1 MPNAN
6 HICFL
11 CIQINGH
18 RSVAPSLPK
27 IFKTIP
33 TFACRQRTPLHFI
46 CVMNTWRWLCVVLLW
61 SYRECYVHLAH
72 FRSTTTMQFSKE
84 RFTAPSSFGCWVT
97 PLPLSVSTLKFELN
111 SMFRKDVLSKT
122 VFVSYGNWKE
132 ACTRVQCAMRCI
144 TACGQGDI
152 LHCTQC
158 STSFSATQISLI
170 LSGLCL
176 LGDIVVFLLNNF
188 FHRSVVSLWPLNTN
202 LVHFESFS
210 FPDEIK

>member
-97 PLPLSVSTLKFELN
+97 SLPPLCLCTEIRAQFNVSKRCPEQNSFCELRKLKR
-111 SMFRKDVLSKT
+111 SMHTGPVCHE
-122 VFVSYGNWKE
+122 VHHGMW
-132 ACTRVQCAMRCI
+132 TRRHSLLYQMQHVVQCNA
-144 TACGQGDI
+144 D
-152 LHCTQC
+152 
-158 STSFSATQISLI
+158 
-170 LSGLCL
+170 
-176 LGDIVVFLLNNF
+176 
-188 FHRSVVSLWPLNTN
+188 
-202 LVHFESFS
+202 
-210 FPDEIK
+210 